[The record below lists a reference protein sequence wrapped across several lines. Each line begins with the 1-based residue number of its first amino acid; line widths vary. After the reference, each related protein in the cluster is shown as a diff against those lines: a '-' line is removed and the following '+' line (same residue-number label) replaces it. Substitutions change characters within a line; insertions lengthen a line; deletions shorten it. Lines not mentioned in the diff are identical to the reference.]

1 MRNSLVSLVVVLAV
15 GAGSAALFA
24 RQQSQ
29 PGMSSAR
36 FWINNRTPNEAIP
49 VNVIVADPKAV
60 PLPVSVNGF
69 VTMDFTDRAAGTLS
83 QIQGRTQATSRT
95 RQPWEYRE
103 VVFSPVQKMDS
114 LNALGAEGWEALGMT
129 TQPNGSVTVLLKRP
143 R

>member
-1 MRNSLVSLVVVLAV
+1 MRNSLISLVVALAV
-15 GAGSAALFA
+15 VAGSAALFA

-29 PGMSSAR
+29 PGMSAAR

-49 VNVIVADPKAV
+49 INVIVSDPKAV
-60 PLPVSVNGF
+60 PLPVIVNG
-69 VTMDFTDRAAGTLS
+69 VAAVDFSDRAVGTLS
-83 QIQGRTQATSRT
+83 QLQGKTQSTSAT

-103 VVFSPVQKMDS
+103 VVFTPNQNLGT
-114 LNALGAEGWEALGMT
+114 LNSLGADGWEAAGMT